1 MTTIQQ
7 HNDWADSMADWG
19 HANADMLKEHTAL
32 EAERKAELAA
42 DWGLKERNEGAGV
55 YAPQGRPEQG
65 WPLRSGSPEWAVYDP
80 SEDDQRTRMD
90 AVEAWVMLL
99 VYLCSAGFVTWG
111 ICAFTAYLMERF
123 L

>member
-1 MTTIQQ
+1 MNI
-7 HNDWADSMADWG
+7 HEAMDSMADWG

-42 DWGLKERNEGAGV
+42 DWGLNERNEGADV
-55 YAPQGRPEQG
+55 YAPQGRIEQS

-80 SEDDQRTRMD
+80 SEDDERTRMD

-99 VYLCSAGFVTWG
+99 VYIASAGFVAWCLG
-111 ICAFTAYLMERF
+111 MVAAYVREWL
-123 L
+123 